1 MALETRS
8 TAINTLSTALM
19 AAQNDLGLHE
29 TNAAA
34 CLALLISEVC
44 QGDREIWYSHLLG
57 ASSIITSAKS
67 SSSTGADALKET
79 SEGQWILRNFA
90 YHDVLASV
98 TLGHRPLLEAS
109 YLDGITD
116 VVDSCLGVATSILQ
130 YISSISILRAE
141 LSNQESALT
150 NLDIVQHL
158 TEIEQQL
165 VQWQCPK
172 DTPPDLSAVA
182 YAYRGSAEILLFR
195 TWRKALELLRIPQ
208 DTRSLETCKQ
218 GIERAVKDVLDSI
231 DGIPVRS
238 IAEGPLVFPLF
249 IAGGDASTED
259 QRNKV
264 RHRMNATLG
273 KRMFLNIN
281 RALNV
286 LEDLWAQQDDQDQQD
301 SQHLQLSN
309 SEPDWTQILTT
320 SGGGLILT

>member
-57 ASSIITSAKS
+57 ASSIITSATS
-67 SSSTGADALKET
+67 GSTRGADALKET

-109 YLDGITD
+109 YLEGITD

-130 YISSISILRAE
+130 YISSISIVGAE
-141 LSNQESALT
+141 LANQESTLT
-150 NLDIVQHL
+150 SSDIAQHL
-158 TEIEQQL
+158 TEIENQL
-165 VQWQCPK
+165 VQWQCPLN
-172 DTPPDLSAVA
+172 TPSDLSAVA
-182 YAYRGSAEILLFR
+182 HAYRASAEVLLFR
-195 TWRKALELLRIPQ
+195 TWRKALEIRRIQ
-208 DTRSLETCKQ
+208 ADTKSIKSCKE
-218 GIERAVKDVLDSI
+218 GIDRAVRDVLDSI
-231 DGIPVRS
+231 DSIPVQS

-249 IAGGDASTED
+249 IAGGNASSED

-281 RALNV
+281 RALEV
-286 LEDLWAQQDDQDQQD
+286 LEALWAQQDGQDLQSSD
-301 SQHLQLSN
+301 SG
-309 SEPDWTQILTT
+309 PDWTQILTT